1 MKADDAVRSETP
13 RKGLKRSAGAVV
25 VHPDHARVLLRRPMP
40 NPGYD
45 DLEWTHAKGRLD
57 GETPEVA
64 ALRECCE
71 ELGVTGTIVA
81 EIAGWFE
88 GSTTANKYFVV
99 QWTAEAGPFDGETAE
114 VRWAT
119 WAEAVELIRR
129 GRNKRSVA
137 RDLAVLE
144 EARRAVPD
152 TGS

>member
-1 MKADDAVRSETP
+1 MNAGDAVRSDTP
-13 RKGLKRSAGAVV
+13 RKGLKRSSGAVV
-25 VHPDHARVLLRRPMP
+25 VHPDGARVLLRRPMP

-64 ALRECCE
+64 ALREVRE

-81 EIAGWFE
+81 EIPGWFE
-88 GSTTANKYFVV
+88 GSATANKYFVV
-99 QWTAEAGPFDGETAE
+99 QWSAEVGPHDEETAE

-119 WAEAVELIRR
+119 WDEAVELIRR
-129 GRNKRSVA
+129 GRNKRSMA

-144 EARRAVPD
+144 EARRALTSPG
-152 TGS
+152 T